1 MALNDAGSLAEI
13 VNKLDSLANNV
24 EHRLGGLSPEQLNWK
39 PSPDQWSIAQCL
51 EHLIIT
57 NRPYIPTFEQI
68 LSNEKQTTAWE
79 RLPFLPGFFG
89 RFLIKAL
96 DPDSKRKVKAPKIF
110 QPSLSK
116 IDSKIIPEFI
126 SQEKRIA
133 TLMKAL
139 ADRDLEKQRVTSP
152 VSRVVTYS
160 LFDAFRI
167 ILVHEQRH
175 FAQAERVMA
184 SKDFPL
190 HS

>member
-79 RLPFLPGFFG
+79 RLPFLPGFVG